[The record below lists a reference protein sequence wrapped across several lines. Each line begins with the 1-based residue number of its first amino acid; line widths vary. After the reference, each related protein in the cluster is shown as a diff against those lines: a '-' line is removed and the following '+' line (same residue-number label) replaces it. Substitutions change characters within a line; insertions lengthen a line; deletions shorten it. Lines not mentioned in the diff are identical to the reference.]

1 MIKSFILKIAK
12 YFGYRIAR
20 INIFDAVIDQDEKF
34 LKIYNKCEKLGMN
47 TKERMY
53 ALYKSVQYII
63 NSKIDGDFVECGV
76 WKGSNPMLIAYT
88 LLEFGVTNRK
98 IYLYDT
104 FEGMSEPTKE
114 DVLVSNKNV
123 HAIDKWKKEQKEDY
137 NKWVYAS
144 LNEVK
149 RNVFL
154 TKYPKKNFIFVKGKV
169 EETIPK
175 IISSKIAILRLDTD
189 FYESTKHE
197 LINLFTLLSKK
208 SL

>member
-63 NSKIDGDFVECGV
+63 NSKIEGDFVECGV

-154 TKYPKKNFIFVKGKV
+154 TKYPKKN
-169 EETIPK
+169 
-175 IISSKIAILRLDTD
+175 
-189 FYESTKHE
+189 
-197 LINLFTLLSKK
+197 LFLSKERLK
-208 SL
+208 KQSQRLFRLKLLY